1 MKEIGRYQREHVII
15 GIEPYAL
22 GFIGKVLGW
31 KEEECRI
38 LTAKAVNE
46 IRDRS
51 LHMYVPF
58 YFVYGRK
65 PTNAVH

>member
-1 MKEIGRYQREHVII
+1 MKEIGRYQREHVIM

-22 GFIGKVLGW
+22 GFIGKILGW
-31 KEEECRI
+31 EEAECKI
-38 LTAKAVNE
+38 LTAKVMTE

-51 LHMYVPF
+51 LHLYVPF

-65 PTNAVH
+65 PETAVH